1 MEGAG
6 VPWVS
11 SRLLIKPISEH
22 SGDCP
27 WGLRAW
33 PRRSMRCLEAKSSF
47 GFWQEEEGC
56 DLDSRASKLVLFFQ
70 AQFRNEDAETS
81 ASQAPACVGNR
92 SQTDSG
98 EPRSRPPRARS
109 FCTGRF
115 GHPTWGPQQLKAKCG
130 RDGIAFQSVRG
141 RLCVLLEAA
150 CVLACGPALSLQG
163 QQPVEPSSPGF
174 LGSLTRSGRRG
185 QRTSLCG
192 PPGRGIRRAVGVLG
206 MGARGACTCQR
217 CVDFYTG
224 C

>member
-1 MEGAG
+1 MTLTVAPLNSFCFSKPSLETKTLKPAHHKPLRVLETEARRTAASP
-6 VPWVS
+6 VP
-11 SRLLIKPISEH
+11 
-22 SGDCP
+22 
-27 WGLRAW
+27 
-33 PRRSMRCLEAKSSF
+33 
-47 GFWQEEEGC
+47 
-56 DLDSRASKLVLFFQ
+56 
-70 AQFRNEDAETS
+70 
-81 ASQAPACVGNR
+81 APV
-92 SQTDSG
+92 
-98 EPRSRPPRARS
+98 RARS

-115 GHPTWGPQQLKAKCG
+115 GHPTWGPQQLKARRG

-217 CVDFYTG
+217 CVDVYTG